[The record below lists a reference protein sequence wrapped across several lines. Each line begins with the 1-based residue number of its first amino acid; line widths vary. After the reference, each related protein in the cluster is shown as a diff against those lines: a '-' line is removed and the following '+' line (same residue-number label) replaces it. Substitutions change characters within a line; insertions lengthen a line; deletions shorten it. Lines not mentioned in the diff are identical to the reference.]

1 MLLRLR
7 IDSAIVLTTTGSLI
21 CQIEIIGATETKI
34 LHLLVRRLIV
44 FNDLDQ
50 IFVKRFIASLWK
62 G

>member
-7 IDSAIVLTTTGSLI
+7 LDSLILLTTKGSLI
-21 CQIEIIGATETKI
+21 CQIEIIGAIETKI
-34 LHLLVRRLIV
+34 LHLLIV
-44 FNDLDQ
+44 LFNLDK